1 MAMMDIFEVSKRTR
15 NGLVEAT
22 GKAVMIR
29 ESLEKEDIELSG
41 MKKELELGIEEL
53 TRGNAELEKRKEEL
67 VNEKGLLDR
76 REKEIKDFK
85 VSHSSEV
92 ETLSIKLF
100 ESRIGKLKAENR
112 LLLLKLGK
120 LREETKD
127 IAGKLVEKDRE
138 LFVLIERHGK
148 DKNQADDTDMEQ
160 GIDTSKDAGM
170 VDEEIQGMAEIGWQ
184 LYTAGIPRDSDSEF

>member
-15 NGLVEAT
+15 NELAEAT

-29 ESLEKEDIELSG
+29 EGLEKEEIELAG

-53 TRGNAELEKRKEEL
+53 ARGNAELEKRKEEF
-67 VNEKGLLDR
+67 
-76 REKEIKDFK
+76 IKDLK

-112 LLLLKLGK
+112 LLVLKL
-120 LREETKD
+120 
-127 IAGKLVEKDRE
+127 GKLVEKDRK
-138 LFVLIERHGK
+138 LSVLIERHGK
-148 DKNQADDTDMEQ
+148 DKDQADDMDMEQ
-160 GIDTSKDAGM
+160 GINTSKDAGM

-184 LYTAGIPRDSDSEF
+184 LYTVGIPRDSNSEF